1 MIREENEKM
10 TIYDINEIKQ
20 KAFDYF
26 ASLYQLN
33 GNIEEIGTA
42 TVYITDFVSELE
54 KESKKEGSDS
64 EAV

>member
-1 MIREENEKM
+1 M

-26 ASLYQLN
+26 GSLYLRN
-33 GNIEEIGTA
+33 GNIEEVGTA
-42 TVYITDFVSELE
+42 AANLTGFIAELE

>member
-1 MIREENEKM
+1 M

-42 TVYITDFVSELE
+42 AVYITDFVSELE

>member
-1 MIREENEKM
+1 M

-26 ASLYQLN
+26 GSLYLRN
-33 GNIEEIGTA
+33 GNVEEIGTA

-54 KESKKEGSDS
+54 KENKKEGAGN
-64 EAV
+64 EAL

>member
-1 MIREENEKM
+1 M

-26 ASLYQLN
+26 ASLYLRN

-54 KESKKEGSDS
+54 RESKKEGSGS
-64 EAV
+64 ETV

>member
-1 MIREENEKM
+1 M

-26 ASLYQLN
+26 GSLYLRN
-33 GNIEEIGTA
+33 GNIEEVGTA
-42 TVYITDFVSELE
+42 TVYITDFVLELE